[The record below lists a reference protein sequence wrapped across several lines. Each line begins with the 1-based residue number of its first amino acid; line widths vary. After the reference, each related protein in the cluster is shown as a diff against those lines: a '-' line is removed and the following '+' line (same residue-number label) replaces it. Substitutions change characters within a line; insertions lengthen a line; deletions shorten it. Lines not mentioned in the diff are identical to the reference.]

1 LKNIKKQYKVKY
13 HLTQLDEIV
22 KGCVAG
28 KSDAQE
34 ALYRKYSGK
43 LFGICLRYT
52 KDYSAA
58 EDVLHEGFIKILTNI
73 SSYKGTGAFEGWMR
87 RVMVN
92 TALERFRKQ
101 FQMYPITEVNE
112 SDIGLKHEDILANI
126 NAKDLLEL
134 IKELPPAYKMV
145 FNMYAIDGYSHKEIA
160 EKLNISIGTSKSNLS
175 RARKI
180 LQEKVKERFVLPEE
194 KRNRC

>member
-1 LKNIKKQYKVKY
+1 
-13 HLTQLDEIV
+13 LTQLDEII

-28 KSDAQE
+28 KPEAQE
-34 ALYRKYSGK
+34 TLYKKYSGK

-58 EDVLHEGFIKILTNI
+58 EDVLQEGFIKILTNI

-87 RVMVN
+87 RVVIN

-101 FQMYPITEVNE
+101 FQMYPITEINE
-112 SDIGLKHEDILANI
+112 SEIGLKYDDILDNI
-126 NAKDLLEL
+126 NAKDLLGL
-134 IKELPPAYKMV
+134 VKELPPAYKMV
-145 FNMYAIDGYSHKEIA
+145 FNLYAIDGYSHKEIA
-160 EKLNISIGTSKSNLS
+160 QKLNISVGTSKSNLS
-175 RARKI
+175 RARKL
-180 LQEKVKERFVLPEE
+180 LQNKVEEHFILPEE

>member
-1 LKNIKKQYKVKY
+1 MKHIKKQYERKY
-13 HLTQLDEIV
+13 FLTQLDEII

-28 KSDAQE
+28 KPEAQE
-34 ALYRKYSGK
+34 TLYKKYSGK

-58 EDVLHEGFIKILTNI
+58 EDVLQEGFIKIFTNI

-87 RVMVN
+87 RVVIN

-101 FQMYPITEVNE
+101 FQMYPITEINE
-112 SDIGLKHEDILANI
+112 SEISLKHEDILENI
-126 NAKDLLEL
+126 NAKDLLGL
-134 IKELPPAYKMV
+134 VRELPPAYKMV
-145 FNMYAIDGYSHKEIA
+145 FNLYAIDGYSHKEIA
-160 EKLNISIGTSKSNLS
+160 VKLNISVGTSKSNLS
-175 RARKI
+175 RARKL
-180 LQEKVKERFVLPEE
+180 LQNKVEEHFILPEE

>member
-1 LKNIKKQYKVKY
+1 MKNIKKQYKGKY
-13 HLTQLDEIV
+13 YLTQLDDIV
-22 KGCVAG
+22 KGCVTG
-28 KSDAQE
+28 KPEAQE

-73 SSYKGTGAFEGWMR
+73 SSYKGTGSFEGWMR
-87 RVMVN
+87 RVVIN

-101 FQMYPITEVNE
+101 FQMYPITDVNE
-112 SDIGLKHEDILANI
+112 SEFGLKYEDILTNISAN
-126 NAKDLLEL
+126 DLLDL

-145 FNMYAIDGYSHKEIA
+145 FNLYAIDGYSHKEIA
-160 EKLNISIGTSKSNLS
+160 EILNISIGTSKSNLS

-180 LQEKVKERFVLPEE
+180 LQVKVEDHFILPEE

>member
-1 LKNIKKQYKVKY
+1 LKHIKKQYKRKY
-13 HLTQLDEIV
+13 YLTQLDEII

-28 KSDAQE
+28 KPEAQE
-34 ALYRKYSGK
+34 ALFKKYSGK
-43 LFGICLRYT
+43 LFGISLRYT

-58 EDVLHEGFIKILTNI
+58 EDVLQEGFIKIFTNI

-87 RVMVN
+87 RVVVN

-101 FQMYPITEVNE
+101 FQMYPITEINE
-112 SDIGLKHEDILANI
+112 SELGLKYDDILADI
-126 NAKDLLEL
+126 SAKDLLGL
-134 IKELPPAYKMV
+134 VKDLPPAYKMV
-145 FNMYAIDGYSHKEIA
+145 FNLYAIDGYSHKEIS

-180 LQEKVKERFVLPEE
+180 LQSKVEEHFVLPEE